1 MSKNSINYW
10 EANLSNNF
18 TQHEHEMGRSKFSV
32 RHYGTDPNLYVPHP
46 GQKPQSSKTE
56 TQEEVKEAKKS
67 LRPSPKAKVKDLYQ
81 TTKELFQQDNKLQD
95 AIDKDLK
102 QRNIK

>member
-1 MSKNSINYW
+1 
-10 EANLSNNF
+10 
-18 TQHEHEMGRSKFSV
+18 MGRSKFSV

-56 TQEEVKEAKKS
+56 TPEEVKEAKKS

-81 TTKELFQQDNKLQD
+81 TTKELFQQDNEEVSGGTSDLKLQD